1 MLTRFALR
9 VSLFAIC
16 TSLASGYSTYGDER
30 EEIKLRIIEIKKQ
43 AAQLLEE
50 GRKDKAAGLLREQ
63 EELMQILDGMN
74 SQGRFEGRGPSPEQ
88 MEKFHKATEQ
98 VHHLRIASEHLKLA
112 GMHDMAV
119 DLMRRAEDIEQDLRN
134 AKGKMAQQMRGDRV
148 DRGDKE
154 PPRDQPQ
161 REPNRRDQPERPRA
175 ESRGPQNGGSQ
186 NGGPDGFIDRL
197 QEQLDQVR
205 AENRELRMMVE
216 KIASGLKQSDKPQ
229 IEKPELEERMLLFAE
244 RAIQRKDTDKNGV
257 LTPDE
262 FKGASGTS
270 FSDVDTNQD
279 GKIDIKEYA
288 TYISRR

>member
-16 TSLASGYSTYGDER
+16 TSLATGYSTFGDER
-30 EEIKLRIIEIKKQ
+30 EEIKLRIVEIEKQ
-43 AAQLLEE
+43 AAQLLKE
-50 GRKDKAAGLLREQ
+50 GRKDKVAGLLREQ
-63 EELMQILDGMN
+63 EELMKTLEGMN

-88 MEKFHKATEQ
+88 MAKFHKATEQ

-112 GMHDMAV
+112 GMHDMAG
-119 DLMRRAEDIEQDLRN
+119 DLMRRVEDIEQDLRN
-134 AKGKMAQQMRGDRV
+134 AKEKMAQQMRGDRV
-148 DRGDKE
+148 DKE

-161 REPNRRDQPERPRA
+161 REPNRKDQPERPRS

-186 NGGPDGFIDRL
+186 GFIDRL

-229 IEKPELEERMLLFAE
+229 VDKPQIEKSELEERMLQFVE
-244 RAIQRKDTDKNGV
+244 RAIQREDKDKNGV

-262 FKGASGTS
+262 FKGSSGAS
-270 FSDVDTNQD
+270 FSEVDTNQD

-288 TYISRR
+288 TYRSRR